1 MSDIDQ
7 GEFMNH
13 RYARVALCATASMQF
28 LLAGQAWAQADDAAV
43 DESII
48 VTARRVEERL
58 QDVPISITVA
68 SQERLTKANV
78 SSSDDLAR
86 VVPGLNVQTRY
97 SSEQSNFS
105 IRGFSQELRTSAS
118 VGTYFADVVAP
129 RGGGVSLQGG
139 DGAGPG
145 QLFDLQNVQVLKGP
159 QGTLFG
165 RNTTGGAVL
174 LTPKK
179 PTDKFEGYLE
189 GSYGNYEMLRIQGA
203 VNLPISDTI
212 RLRLGV
218 DRTARDGYLKNVSGI
233 GPKDFADVDYIA
245 LRGSLVIDVTPDI
258 ENYTIV
264 SYSKSD
270 NNGLAQQAFRA
281 NTGINPATGRP
292 YGLGRAVSPQV
303 ARLNASGD
311 PYQIEQ
317 KLTNPRSLTRQFQ
330 VINNTSFRLSDDI
343 TIRNIA
349 SFSRLIQDLR
359 QDIFGTNIPAPSAQ
373 IPNGYIS
380 SAFSFNPE
388 GLHTNDQE
396 NWTEELQLQGTGADG
411 KLNYQ
416 AGLYYERSGP
426 GGLTGSLTPAVGAA
440 CRISGYTTLSNL
452 ECTSLDPTRLSG
464 TTPSIGWIKF
474 INMAAYAQATYALT
488 DQFKITGGLR
498 YTYDRSHGWAQTLQG
513 TFPAGVVG
521 PAVILP
527 PGTPGR
533 CAAGY
538 SLATDCVFEAK
549 TSTKRPTWT
558 INLQYNPTP
567 DAMVYATYSRGYRQ
581 GAVTPF
587 VAAGS
592 PIFGPEKVDNFEAG
606 AKLSFSGAVS
616 GNFNIAGFYSK
627 LANQQIQV
635 GLQNST
641 DGNTATSIFNAGKS
655 RIYGFDV
662 EGSLRFASFF
672 RVDGSATYVNSLL
685 QSLVLP
691 ATFPGYDV
699 VLPSAIAGD
708 ELAFTPKWGINIS
721 PTVTLPF
728 DDSVGK
734 VELTATYRY
743 NSSYSNSASNLYI
756 PSVGSNRS
764 TAVSQLD
771 LNFDWRDIGGQPI
784 DFAIFATNVTN
795 QFTTTLVQPLYNSFG
810 FDTRVIGRPRMYG
823 ARIRV
828 RFGD

>member
-78 SSSDDLAR
+78 ASSDDLAR

-203 VNLPISDTI
+203 VNLPLADWA

-218 DRTARDGYLKNVSGI
+218 DRMARDGYLHNVSGI
-233 GPKDFADVDYIA
+233 GPKDFADVDYTA
-245 LRGSLVIDVTPDI
+245 LRGSLVLDITPDV

-264 SYSKSD
+264 SYWKSS
-270 NNGLAQQAFRA
+270 NNGLAQQIFRA
-281 NTGINPATGRP
+281 NPNTFFGAQLKGQID
-292 YGLGRAVSPQV
+292 
-303 ARLNASGD
+303 RLNASGD

-317 KLTNPRSLTRQFQ
+317 KLINPRSLTRQFQ
-330 VINNTSFRLSDDI
+330 VINNTSWRITDDV

-349 SFSRLIQDLR
+349 SYSHIIQDLR
-359 QDIFGTNIPAPSAQ
+359 QDIFGTNISAG
-373 IPNGYIS
+373 PGVYIS
-380 SAFSFNPE
+380 TAFSFNPD
-388 GLHTNDQE
+388 GLHTNNQK
-396 NWTEELQLQGTGADG
+396 NFTEELQLQGVASDG

-416 AGLYYERSGP
+416 AGLYYEHSTP
-426 GGLTGSLTPAVGAA
+426 GGLTGSFTPAVGAA
-440 CRISGYTTLSNL
+440 CLVSGFTTIQGARCAN
-452 ECTSLDPTRLSG
+452 G
-464 TTPSIGWIKF
+464 GATPSTGTIEF

-488 DQFKITGGLR
+488 EQLKLTGGIR
-498 YTYDRSHGWAQTLQG
+498 YTYDRSIGEAQTFQAA
-513 TFPAGVVG
+513 FG
-521 PAVILP
+521 PGFTAPRIIGCG
-527 PGTPGR
+527 PGYNAADNCIYRGR
-533 CAAGY
+533 
-538 SLATDCVFEAK
+538 
-549 TSTKRPTWT
+549 TSSKRPTWT
-558 INLQYNPTP
+558 LNAQYSPSS
-567 DAMVYATYSRGYRQ
+567 DLMFYGTYSRGYRQ
-581 GAVTPF
+581 GAVSPF
-587 VAAGS
+587 VAAGR
-592 PIFGPEKVDNFEAG
+592 PIFDPEKVDNYEIG
-606 AKLSFSGAVS
+606 AKASFRGAVS
-616 GNFNIAGFYSK
+616 GNFNLAGFYSN
-627 LANQQIQV
+627 LTNQQLQV
-635 GLQNST
+635 GLQNT
-641 DGNTATSIFNAGKS
+641 QTGNTATSIFNAGKS
-655 RIYGFDV
+655 RIYGV
-662 EGSLRFASFF
+662 EADASLRFADFF
-672 RVDGSATYVNSLL
+672 RVDGSLAYINTKLL
-685 QSLVLP
+685 SINVP
-691 ATFPGYDV
+691 TSFPGYDV
-699 VLPSAIAGD
+699 VLPSALKGD
-708 ELAFTPKWGINIS
+708 ALPFTPKWGVNIS
-721 PTVTLPF
+721 PTITLPF
-728 DDSVGK
+728 DASVGK
-734 VELTATYRY
+734 IELGATYRY
-743 NSSYSNSASNLYI
+743 SSSYTTSASNQEV
-756 PSVGSNRS
+756 PGVGSIRS
-764 TAVSQLD
+764 SAVKQLD
-771 LNFDWRDIGGQPI
+771 LNFDWRDIAGQPI
-784 DFAIFATNVTN
+784 DFSIFATNVTN
-795 QFTTTLVQPLYNSFG
+795 QFTTTLVQPLYSNFG

>member
-28 LLAGQAWAQADDAAV
+28 LLAGQAWAQADDVAV

-118 VGTYFADVVAP
+118 VGTYFGDVVAP

-218 DRTARDGYLKNVSGI
+218 DRMARDGYLHNVSGI
-233 GPKDFADVDYIA
+233 GPKNFADVDYLA
-245 LRGSLVIDVTPDI
+245 VRGSLVIDLTPDI

-264 SYSKSD
+264 SYWKSD
-270 NNGLAQQAFRA
+270 NNGLAQQLFRA
-281 NTGINPATGRP
+281 NPVGGFGPLVQA
-292 YGLGRAVSPQV
+292 QV
-303 ARLNASGD
+303 ARLNASSD

-317 KLTNPRSLTRQFQ
+317 KLINPRSRTRQFQ
-330 VINNTSFRLSDDI
+330 VINNTSFRLTDDI
-343 TIRNIA
+343 TVRNIA
-349 SFSRLIQDLR
+349 SYSRLIQDLR
-359 QDIFGTNIPAPSAQ
+359 QDIFGTNISGGPGVYVST
-373 IPNGYIS
+373 
-380 SAFSFNPE
+380 AFSFNPD
-388 GLHTNDQE
+388 GLHTNNQE

-416 AGLYYERSGP
+416 AGLYYEHSGP
-426 GGLTGSLTPAVGAA
+426 GGLTGSYTPAVGSA
-440 CRISGYTTLSNL
+440 CLVRGYNSLSDPICASGN
-452 ECTSLDPTRLSG
+452 
-464 TTPSIGWIKF
+464 TTPSTGYIKY
-474 INMAAYAQATYALT
+474 INMAAYAQATYAVT
-488 DQFKITGGLR
+488 DQFKLTAGVR
-498 YTYDRSHGWAQTLQG
+498 YTYDRSHGWAQTFRG
-513 TFPAGVVG
+513 TYG
-521 PAVILP
+521 PGFTAPIIAA

-533 CAAGY
+533 CAVGY
-538 SLATDCVFEAK
+538 SLATDCVFEAR

-558 INLQYNPTP
+558 LNAQYNPTS
-567 DAMVYATYSRGYRQ
+567 DAMIYATYSRGYRQ
-581 GAVTPF
+581 GAVAPF
-587 VAAGS
+587 VAAGA
-592 PIFGPEKVDNFEAG
+592 PIFEPEKVDNFEVG

-616 GNFNIAGFYSK
+616 GNFNVAGFYSK
-627 LANQQIQV
+627 LVNQQIQV
-635 GLQNST
+635 GLQNNIVG
-641 DGNTATSIFNAGKS
+641 DPNRGNTATSIFNAGKS

-662 EGSLRFASFF
+662 EGSLRFADFF

-685 QSLVLP
+685 QTLDLP
-691 ATFPGYDV
+691 ASFPGYNV

-728 DDSVGK
+728 DASVGK

-743 NSSYSNSASNLYI
+743 NSSYSTASSNLEL

-784 DFAIFATNVTN
+784 DFSIFASNVTN
-795 QFTTTLVQPLYNSFG
+795 QFTTTLVQPLYTNFG